1 MKLWKAHNFCA
12 SPLKEVECNYF
23 LKSFSSQSLF
33 PQAGIVVFV
42 GREMKKVSSAQQQQK
57 LLASSLSFSSLPFCS
72 STIVFFFSF
81 SARSMSESATIIA
94 WEPKSR
100 RLLHFVKLLPIT
112 LSVVCHD
119 QCAVNK
125 RPFAN
130 NLRWQPVLKDKH

>member
-1 MKLWKAHNFCA
+1 MKLWRAHNFCA

-57 LLASSLSFSSLPFCS
+57 LLASSSLIFLTTFLLLKNCIPFL
-72 STIVFFFSF
+72 F
-81 SARSMSESATIIA
+81 SARSMSESAPIIA
-94 WEPKSR
+94 WKPKSR

-130 NLRWQPVLKDKH
+130 NLRWQPVLKDKQ